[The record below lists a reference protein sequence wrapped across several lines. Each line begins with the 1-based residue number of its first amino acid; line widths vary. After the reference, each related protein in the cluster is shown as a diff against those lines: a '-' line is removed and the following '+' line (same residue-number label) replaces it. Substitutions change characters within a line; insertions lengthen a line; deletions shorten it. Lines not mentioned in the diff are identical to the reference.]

1 MRVDP
6 VCGNACGA
14 GRARA
19 RFEAASVPFG
29 ARTRGGVRAP
39 RDQGR
44 FFTQSCA
51 RALSA
56 GVRVFVRS
64 RRQELFLSRRSRL
77 LRRIFRRHFLCGD
90 ERVPRRAR
98 PVGRGQRGKAA
109 PAVRAAVRARRV
121 CKRGVNS
128 GENLSGR
135 GGGAGRGNALS
146 LRDAGKKDILRRGRL
161 LHSHLARV
169 LALSALLP
177 ERTVFG
183 TKENSRK
190 GSDPP
195 YGVFRFPRRAGRDR
209 RLFLS
214 RAGRAGNRAFSFLYF
229 SPVSF
234 QAAPQES
241 TFRRQADRECRW
253 RSSQGRA

>member
-29 ARTRGGVRAP
+29 ARARGGVRAP
-39 RDQGR
+39 RDQGG
-44 FFTQSCA
+44 FFAQSGA
-51 RALSA
+51 RTLSA
-56 GVRVFVRS
+56 GVRVFVRP
-64 RRQELFLSRRSRL
+64 RGQELFLSRRSR

-90 ERVPRRAR
+90 ERVSRRAR
-98 PVGRGQRGKAA
+98 PAGRGQRGKAA

-121 CKRGVNS
+121 CKRGVYS
-128 GENLSGR
+128 GQNLSGR

-146 LRDAGKKDILRRGRL
+146 LRDAGEKDILRCGRL

-214 RAGRAGNRAFSFLYF
+214 RARRAGNRAFSFLYF

-241 TFRRQADRECRW
+241 TFRRQADRGCRW